1 MTVRLSCTSNRLGG
15 VPTNGIAAFKGQASS
30 MTSPVLISLIAL
42 STVCG
47 FMWFA
52 APRSSPAPHFEG
64 QRALSAGGD
73 HDDVW
78 AAAGAAQ
85 TSKLEMAKANRT
97 RLIGSSRYHRFC
109 VRVHRFEHV
118 FKEPEYD
125 GVAGTPSTSAA
136 ISSGDRCALWSSS
149 TFGTSCSDSQ
159 RGQNRRL
166 IRGMGFHIPSAAS
179 IAAI

>member
-1 MTVRLSCTSNRLGG
+1 PTCPSSVKTSSSLLPRSFDAGFMTVRLSCTSNRLGG

-30 MTSPVLISLIAL
+30 MTTPVLISLIAL

-73 HDDVW
+73 HDGVW
-78 AAAGAAQ
+78 ATAGPAQ
-85 TSKLEMAKANRT
+85 TSKLEMAKANGT
-97 RLIGSSRYHRFC
+97 RLTVFSRHHRFC
-109 VRVHRFEHV
+109 IYGSRVHRFDRV

-125 GVAGTPSTSAA
+125 LLLELSSLTQAIRVAGARP
-136 ISSGDRCALWSSS
+136 
-149 TFGTSCSDSQ
+149 
-159 RGQNRRL
+159 RR
-166 IRGMGFHIPSAAS
+166 P
-179 IAAI
+179 